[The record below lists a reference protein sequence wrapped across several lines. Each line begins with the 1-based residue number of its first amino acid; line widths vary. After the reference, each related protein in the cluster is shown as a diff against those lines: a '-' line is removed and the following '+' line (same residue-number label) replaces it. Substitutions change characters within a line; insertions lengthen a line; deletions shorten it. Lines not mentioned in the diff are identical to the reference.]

1 MEGALAEE
9 VVKVVEEMVVEE
21 MVVKEEEIQMKT
33 ITTPQ
38 KLIMVQNIYYYYLI
52 VIIQCLKSMYHV
64 YQRRVRSRILYH
76 PWMWQLRRRV
86 SF

>member
-1 MEGALAEE
+1 MMIYS
-9 VVKVVEEMVVEE
+9 V

-64 YQRRVRSRILYH
+64 CQEFAPGWRCGETLVR
-76 PWMWQLRRRV
+76 PAMV
-86 SF
+86 AVAD